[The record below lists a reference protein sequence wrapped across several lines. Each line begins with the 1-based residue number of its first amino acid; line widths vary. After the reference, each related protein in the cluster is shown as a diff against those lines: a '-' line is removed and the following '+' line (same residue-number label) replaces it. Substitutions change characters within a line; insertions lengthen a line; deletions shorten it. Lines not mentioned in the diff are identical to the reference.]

1 MIWVA
6 CQSVHLVE
14 WAWRNAQ
21 FSKEYIIWNEQRE
34 IENQQV
40 YFKLILLFF
49 YLFFVFLSFNNMH
62 DNCVGLWSNKK
73 DI

>member
-1 MIWVA
+1 MKNSLFILFSPFFSHDRVMIWVA

-21 FSKEYIIWNEQRE
+21 FSKEYIIWNEQRA

-40 YFKLILLFF
+40 YFNLI
-49 YLFFVFLSFNNMH
+49 
-62 DNCVGLWSNKK
+62 
-73 DI
+73 